1 MISRF
6 SWPAALLA
14 ILVLPIAQAAPA
26 PAGDGMQRLESFL
39 EQVRSMRASFRQE
52 VRDGEGQ
59 LLEQAEGRVVL
70 ARPGRFRWDYE
81 RPHERVV
88 MADGER
94 LWLYEADLDQVT
106 VRTLGDA
113 MGETPAALLTGDR
126 SVLERFELVDSWKS
140 GRLAWVR
147 LRPRATDADFA
158 AVAVAFAGE
167 QPAELVLD
175 DRLGQQTH
183 LIFGQVQLNVP
194 IGGDSFRFVVPEG
207 ADVIEESE
215 L

>member
-1 MISRF
+1 MIRRLP
-6 SWPAALLA
+6 WPVVALA
-14 ILVLPIAQAAPA
+14 VLLLPVAHATTP
-26 PAGDGMQRLESFL
+26 PAGEGMRRLAAFL
-39 EQVRSMRASFRQE
+39 DKVHAMRADFRQE
-52 VRDGEGQ
+52 VRDDAGQ
-59 LLEQAEGRVVL
+59 LLEQAEGRVLL

-88 MADGER
+88 LADGEQ

-106 VRTLGDA
+106 VRPLGDA

-126 SVLERFELVDSWKS
+126 SVLDRFEVVDDWKS

-147 LRPRATDADFA
+147 LRPRAADADFA

-175 DRLGQQTH
+175 DRLGQHTR
-183 LIFGQVQLNVP
+183 LVFSEVRLNVP
-194 IGGDSFRFVVPEG
+194 VPAESFRFVVPEG
-207 ADVIEESE
+207 ADVIREGE

>member
-1 MISRF
+1 MIRRSP
-6 SWPAALLA
+6 WPAVLLA
-14 ILVLPIAQAAPA
+14 ILVLPVAQAAPA

-39 EQVRSMRASFRQE
+39 EQVHSMRADFRQE
-52 VRDGEGQ
+52 VRDGEEQ
-59 LLEQAEGRVVL
+59 LIEQAEGRVLL

-140 GRLAWVR
+140 GGLAWVR
-147 LRPRATDADFA
+147 LRPRAADADFA

-183 LIFGQVQLNVP
+183 LSFSQVRLNVS
-194 IGGDSFRFVVPEG
+194 IGADSFRFVVPEG